1 MTLEEITQR
10 VKSMLKPKRFVH
22 SCNVARLARELAEKN
37 GADADK
43 AYLAG
48 MIHDVCKNLP
58 EEEQFTIAHNSDII
72 WDNAMMAS
80 PQLWHA
86 PAGAE
91 YARKELGIHDEE
103 ILLAVRYHTTGRA
116 GMGLMEKILFV
127 AVLTSDDREYPGAR
141 ELQELARN
149 NLDAVVE
156 EGLAFTI
163 RDLSQH
169 RRPVHLD
176 TVRAY
181 NEIVGRKLEASDA
194 FRP

>member
-1 MTLEEITQR
+1 
-10 VKSMLKPKRFVH
+10 
-22 SCNVARLARELAEKN
+22 
-37 GADADK
+37 
-43 AYLAG
+43 
-48 MIHDVCKNLP
+48 
-58 EEEQFTIAHNSDII
+58 
-72 WDNAMMAS
+72 MMAS

-127 AVLTSDDREYPGAR
+127 ADLTSDDREYPGAR